1 MTMTLQ
7 ILVEGKYGGILKK
20 DERLLL
26 PEGRFF
32 KLFRVDTIIKGFG

>member
-20 DERLLL
+20 DEDYL